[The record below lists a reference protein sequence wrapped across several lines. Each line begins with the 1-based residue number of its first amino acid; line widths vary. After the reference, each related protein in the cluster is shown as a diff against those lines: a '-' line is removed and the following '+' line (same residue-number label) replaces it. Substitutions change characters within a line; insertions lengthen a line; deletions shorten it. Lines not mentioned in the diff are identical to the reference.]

1 MMMNHE
7 YQVIPLQRLENE
19 DSNITSECIVQESI
33 IVLHCLNMDGE
44 VQPYTT
50 LLGTPTAIKELHA
63 GHLFCEGLTRGTP
76 LLDLIHGETVD
87 GKVNSYYNSIIID
100 QPENRLVTTSCG
112 ACNHPDLTVDHI
124 HGIPNS
130 ISENLSHSELL
141 DALDFMRSKM
151 DLFQKTGGCHG
162 AALLDSFGMVTSV
175 SEDIGRHNAVDKT
188 IGQALFS
195 GISAFEEYTLLLS
208 GRCGWDIV
216 AKATRIG
223 ISSIASVG
231 AFSSAALELARAN
244 GISLYGFVRESGAW
258 KAGIN

>member
-1 MMMNHE
+1 MMIHE
-7 YQVIPLQRLENE
+7 YQEIPLQRLE
-19 DSNITSECIVQESI
+19 DKQSGIASECIVQESI
-33 IVLHCLNMDGE
+33 IALHCLDMEGE
-44 VQPYTT
+44 IQPYTT

-63 GHLFCEGLTRGTP
+63 GHLFCEGLTQAIP
-76 LLDLIHGETVD
+76 LLDLIQENVVD
-87 GKVNSYYNSIIID
+87 GKVNTYYNSIIID
-100 QPENRLVTTSCG
+100 KPENRLVTTSCG
-112 ACNHPDLTVDHI
+112 ACNHPDLAVDHI

-130 ISENLSHSELL
+130 ITENLSHSELL
-141 DALDFMRSKM
+141 EALDFMRSKM
-151 DLFQKTGGCHG
+151 ELFQKTGGCHG
-162 AALLDSFGMVTSV
+162 AALLDSSGKVTYV
-175 SEDIGRHNAVDKT
+175 CEDIGRHNAVDKT
-188 IGQALFS
+188 IGLALFS
-195 GISAFEEYTLLLS
+195 GISTFDEFTLLLS

>member
-1 MMMNHE
+1 
-7 YQVIPLQRLENE
+7 
-19 DSNITSECIVQESI
+19 
-33 IVLHCLNMDGE
+33 MDGE
-44 VQPYTT
+44 FQPYTT
-50 LLGTPTAIKELHA
+50 LLGTPTRVRELHA
-63 GHLFCEGLTRGTP
+63 GHLFSEGLARDIP
-76 LLDLIHGETVD
+76 NLDLIQAETVD
-87 GKVNSYYNSIIID
+87 GKVNSHYKSIIIE

-130 ISENLSHSELL
+130 VSQNLSHPELL
-141 DALDFMRSKM
+141 HALDFMRSKM

-162 AALLDSFGMVTSV
+162 AALLDSYGNVAYV

-188 IGQALFS
+188 IGLALFS
-195 GISAFEEYTLLLS
+195 GILAFNEYTLLLS

-231 AFSSAALELARAN
+231 AFSSAALDLARAN
-244 GISLYGFVRESGAW
+244 GISLYGFVRETGAW